1 MVHPFSPAQA
11 REDGHSPNAE
21 ASGAGAAK
29 ESFGARLLRIASE
42 EVQQLHPRPRLAQVL
57 ASTLPQ
63 LSFNHLRTAI
73 LRAGSLRIGHGS
85 LIMGTLNLY
94 GEGDW
99 GALFSVGSD
108 TFITGPL
115 HVNLTAPVR
124 VGSNVNI
131 GHDVVLLTVDHEIG
145 PQSRRAGW
153 SERAP
158 IDIGDGA
165 WIGSRATVLPGVTIG
180 RGAVVAAGAVVTQD
194 VAPHTLVGGVPA
206 RLLKHL
212 DSSTQT
218 P

>member
-1 MVHPFSPAQA
+1 MAPPVAPT
-11 REDGHSPNAE
+11 RVRDGEPL
-21 ASGAGAAK
+21 ASGGVVDEMANR
-29 ESFGARLLRIASE
+29 EPFGARLLRIAGE
-42 EVQQLHPRPRLAQVL
+42 EVQQLHPRPRLAQAL
-57 ASTLPQ
+57 AAALPQ

-73 LRAGSLRIGHGS
+73 LRAGNLRIGRGS
-85 LIMGTLNLY
+85 LIMGALDLY

-115 HVNLTAPVR
+115 HVNLTAR
-124 VGSNVNI
+124 VSIGNNVNI

-145 PQSRRAGW
+145 PGSRRAGW

-158 IDIGDGA
+158 IDIGDGV
-165 WIGSRATVLPGVTIG
+165 WIGSRATVLPGITIG
-180 RGAVVAAGAVVTQD
+180 CGAVVAAGAVVVQD

-212 DSSTQT
+212 ESAPRT